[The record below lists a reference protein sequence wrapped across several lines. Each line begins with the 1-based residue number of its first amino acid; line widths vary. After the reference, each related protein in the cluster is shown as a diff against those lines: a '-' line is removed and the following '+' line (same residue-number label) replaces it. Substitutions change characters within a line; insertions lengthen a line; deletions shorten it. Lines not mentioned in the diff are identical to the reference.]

1 MKIFDFDPT
10 ELRETYR
17 GQGWVHIPGGA
28 TPEFVDYVR
37 TFVSDH
43 GPGGALS
50 GKGLAGAKDQLLL
63 DFPPRA
69 DYTTEVFDCMAALC
83 ELERSTMTLSE
94 RHVKVYDAEA
104 APNPRPHK
112 DRYASQ
118 VSVGISIDVAPDS
131 RLLLYPYD
139 ALDVNPMLRP
149 GLIHTLPPDQQP
161 EVALRDTRPVEIAD
175 APGDVQ
181 VFAGSAVWHA
191 RRNSAGTVLVYFKL
205 NDFGCDP
212 LAEDPRTPDVREHT
226 IAVLEDAD
234 EFLASVPW
242 FSRRFESVTR
252 EYSRADWGESL
263 LLNVWDQPA
272 RRISEEDVTL
282 LHAVDGIASVED
294 LIARAGGD
302 ADVIAAAY
310 RRLAELGAIDLV
322 SPAGR

>member
-1 MKIFDFDPT
+1 MKVFDFDPA

-17 GQGWVHIPGGA
+17 AEGWLHVPAGA
-28 TPEFVDYVR
+28 TTEFVDYVR
-37 TFVSDH
+37 SFVSDY

-63 DFPPRA
+63 EFPSGT
-69 DYTTEVFDCMAALC
+69 DCTGEVFDSIAALC
-83 ELERSTMTLSE
+83 DLERSTMTLSE
-94 RHVKVYDAEA
+94 RHVKMYDAD
-104 APNPRPHK
+104 APPRSRPHK

-118 VSVGISIDVAPDS
+118 VAVGITIEVPPDS
-131 RLLLYPYD
+131 CILLYPHH

-149 GLIHTLPPDQQP
+149 GLIDTLPPEQQP
-161 EVALRDTRPVEIAD
+161 EVVLRDAAPVEIFD

-181 VFAGSAVWHA
+181 VFPGSAVWHG
-191 RRNSAGTVLVYFKL
+191 RRNSAGTVIVYLKL

-212 LAEDPRTPDVREHT
+212 LAEDPHTPAVREHT
-226 IAVLEDAD
+226 IAVLGDAD
-234 EFLASVPW
+234 EFTASVPR

-252 EYSRADWGESL
+252 EYSRADWGESV

-282 LHAVDGIASVED
+282 LRAVDGIASVED
-294 LIARAGGD
+294 LIARAGGE
-302 ADVIAAAY
+302 AHATAAAY

-322 SPAGR
+322 SPVGR